1 MQATQRQIL
10 QLIFAA
16 EQGISDQQLLEKI
29 GKDIQEV
36 RFHLDELS
44 RGGFIELIT
53 STTFNGDGD
62 GDGDGKSYLATSVT
76 PRGCMVL
83 QGQISLEDRVDSKFD
98 SQTFNITNNSTIG
111 SQQFGNKNTATVT
124 QKIGLN
130 KTEVFQIIESLKQAV
145 DTLPLNSQDV
155 AAESLTIIEE
165 EINTLKT
172 PKNPSRIKTALFALW
187 SVAKDMATFSNA
199 VTALA
204 ERFNI
209 HLPR

>member
-10 QLIFAA
+10 QLILAS
-16 EQGISDQQLLEKI
+16 EQGMSDQQLLEKL

-44 RGGFIELIT
+44 RGGFIKLIT
-53 STTFNGDGD
+53 STTFNGE
-62 GDGDGKSYLATSVT
+62 SYLATSVT

-83 QGQISLEDRVDSKFD
+83 QGQISLEDRVNSKLD
-98 SQTFNITNNSTIG
+98 SQTFNITNNCPIG
-111 SQQFGNKNTATVT
+111 SQQLGNKNTATVT
-124 QKIGLN
+124 QKIGFN
-130 KTEVFQIIESLKQAV
+130 TTEVFQIIESLKQAV

-165 EINTLKT
+165 EINT

-187 SVAKDMATFSNA
+187 SVAKEIATFANA
-199 VTALA
+199 ITALA

-209 HLPR
+209 HLPG

>member
-10 QLIFAA
+10 QLILAS
-16 EQGISDQQLLEKI
+16 EQGISDQQLLEKL

-44 RGGFIELIT
+44 RGGFIKLIT
-53 STTFNGDGD
+53 DTTFNGEF
-62 GDGDGKSYLATSVT
+62 YLATSVT

-98 SQTFNITNNSTIG
+98 SQTLNITNNSPIG
-111 SQQFGNKNTATVT
+111 SQQLENKNTATVT
-124 QKIGLN
+124 QQIGLN
-130 KTEVFQIIESLKQAV
+130 TTEVFQIIESLKQAV

-165 EINTLKT
+165 EINI

-187 SVAKDMATFSNA
+187 SVTKEMATFANA
-199 VTALA
+199 ITALA